1 MFFAILLFLLCCNCH
16 STTKTNSSSFP
27 LKENTQ
33 KVLEILYFYDND
45 NLTAQ
50 DIAKILN
57 LEKRQVDGIFTSAFQ
72 RRNLGL
78 RIQAE
83 ITLNDGSHQ
92 KVKFLKLTST
102 GLKFAEQVLA

>member
-1 MFFAILLFLLCCNCH
+1 MLFTILQLLFCGNHH
-16 STTKTNSSSFP
+16 STTKTNSSSLP

-57 LEKRQVDGIFTSAFQ
+57 LDKRQVDGIFTSALQ

-92 KVKFLKLTST
+92 LVNFLKLTSA